1 MILKTKMKFTYY
13 LTNWFLL
20 SAVYLFVFAA
30 LFNLINLF
38 LLILIYLLLCYFL
51 FACTCKKAVFTDEKV
66 TFYYPLKLLK
76 KNRVVEINNNIIEKV
91 VYRFPSGKTDT
102 NEIWLKVAN
111 KRIKYYIT
119 FSEVKDAKFI
129 WLFFKRLGKEMKIS
143 SGIESDYDW
152 FKLE

>member
-1 MILKTKMKFTYY
+1 M
-13 LTNWFLL
+13 
-20 SAVYLFVFAA
+20 VYFFVFAA
-30 LFNLINLF
+30 LFGLINLL
-38 LLILIYLLLCYFL
+38 LLIFIYLLLCYFL
-51 FACTCKKAVFTDEKV
+51 FACTCKKAVFTDEEV
-66 TFYYPLKLLK
+66 TFYYPLKLFK
-76 KNRVVEINNNIIEKV
+76 RKRVVDIKYNDVEKV
-91 VYRFPSGKTDT
+91 TYRPHAGRTET

-152 FKLE
+152 YKLE